1 MRLQTENRRTSQAS
15 LGIDV
20 SRVALPIIGGQ
31 IFNKRASFTPLTG
44 SGSSVPIGHRRLSS
58 LSDSGL
64 GLDQTYRDNVSSL
77 PPLDRASRRHSGL
90 SRPSPS
96 NLDIDARSA
105 ELEALRTQLRSAE
118 EELEQARRD
127 LCDAK
132 EAREASNTCVK
143 ALREFIEENNIGAPR
158 ESGSVKPATTTTED
172 LEPKKSG
179 TGWAFKLWKAEP
191 PVKNVPNI
199 ERSSTLP
206 ISTPTISPV
215 TPLSR
220 RFGEF
225 FSSRTGV
232 PSNSSAN
239 SAPSV
244 SSGQEVYPGSDGSSI
259 SDSVPEPISPTS
271 GDGGATG
278 LIVRENVL
286 SSPELYG
293 KPELIDG
300 KHNLAVEEI
309 DLS

>member
-20 SRVALPIIGGQ
+20 SRAALPIIGGQ

-64 GLDQTYRDNVSSL
+64 GLDQAYRDNVSS
-77 PPLDRASRRHSGL
+77 LDRASRRHSGL

-96 NLDIDARSA
+96 SLDIASDIRYA

-132 EAREASNTCVK
+132 EAREASDTCVK
-143 ALREFIEENNIGAPR
+143 ALREFIEENNIGAPCD
-158 ESGSVKPATTTTED
+158 SGSVKPAITTTEY

-179 TGWAFKLWKAEP
+179 SGWAFKLWKAET
-191 PVKNVPNI
+191 PVRNVPNI

-206 ISTPTISPV
+206 ISTPMTSPV
-215 TPLSR
+215 APLSR

-244 SSGQEVYPGSDGSSI
+244 LSGQEMYPGSDGSSI
-259 SDSVPEPISPTS
+259 DDSVPEPISPTS
-271 GDGGATG
+271 GDGVAT
-278 LIVRENVL
+278 VRDNVL

-293 KPELIDG
+293 KPDG